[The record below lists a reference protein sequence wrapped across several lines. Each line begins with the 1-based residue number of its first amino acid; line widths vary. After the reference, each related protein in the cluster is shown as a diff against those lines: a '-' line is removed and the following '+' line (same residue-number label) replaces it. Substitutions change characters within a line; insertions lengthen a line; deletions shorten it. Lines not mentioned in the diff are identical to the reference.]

1 MGSETKNIA
10 KGNTFNKVTYSGL
23 VTMSNNAEIHWETV
37 QNEYPF
43 DDIKKVLSI
52 VFKI

>member
-1 MGSETKNIA
+1 
-10 KGNTFNKVTYSGL
+10 
-23 VTMSNNAEIHWETV
+23 MSNNAEIHWETV

-52 VFKI
+52 VFKIWSARYGVKIQR